1 MLRIH
6 VKVKM
11 SPSQLPRLLFYDLGS
26 PAHGLLLRLVWRQ
39 HHLQPVHLWLWSASH
54 RLEHKHPRSA
64 AGEMTSSYCHL
75 TGKCHQKSVWNIKH
89 WNLWVGLKGG
99 WRKLVLYLCVDE
111 KLSHVVMYR
120 MKFLSFPAAVFWAH
134 GGGRYLYSMSF
145 ELCSPPLFGVK
156 QKKALHLLSTPSV
169 TLTKSPLPKY
179 TKHICGLCVEVI

>member
-1 MLRIH
+1 MKTFQCSLLKFSVYCLRTRMLRIH

-11 SPSQLPRLLFYDLGS
+11 SPSQLPCLLFYDLGS
-26 PAHGLLLRLVWRQ
+26 PAHGVLLRLVWRQ

-99 WRKLVLYLCVDE
+99 WRKLCVDE

-134 GGGRYLYSMSF
+134 GGSVFVLDVLWALFSSFVWGRAEKGLALAVYS
-145 ELCSPPLFGVK
+145 
-156 QKKALHLLSTPSV
+156 
-169 TLTKSPLPKY
+169 
-179 TKHICGLCVEVI
+179 ICHAH